1 VLTRQAVAD
10 RRRRAAV
17 VDMLAGLRML
27 GRELHAGAEP
37 AVAAASACSAA
48 RGAGAVVL
56 AELAQL
62 TRSDDRSKTGGSADP
77 ATSAAAT
84 GPGDT
89 PTAQVLARLRSGW
102 LLTRRH
108 GVAFTPLIEDL
119 AVDLAEQ
126 LAADRE
132 RSGEVAGP
140 RTSGY
145 VMAVLPMLGL
155 MLGAGM
161 GADPV
166 HVLMA
171 SPVGNV
177 LLLVGMS
184 LTCGGLLWSARIVR
198 R

>member
-1 VLTRQAVAD
+1 
-10 RRRRAAV
+10 
-17 VDMLAGLRML
+17 M
-27 GRELHAGAEP
+27 
-37 AVAAASACSAA
+37 
-48 RGAGAVVL
+48 
-56 AELAQL
+56 
-62 TRSDDRSKTGGSADP
+62 
-77 ATSAAAT
+77 
-84 GPGDT
+84 
-89 PTAQVLARLRSGW
+89 
-102 LLTRRH
+102 
-108 GVAFTPLIEDL
+108 AFTPLIEDL
-119 AVDLAEQ
+119 SVDLAEQ

-132 RSGEVAGP
+132 RSGEVTGS